1 MKIANRWAGDV
12 LPFGRQPSTSVVDAI
27 NRESA
32 LLESRMAFR
41 RDTAADVEVHSV
53 CACVC
58 VCVRV

>member
-12 LPFGRQPSTSVVDAI
+12 LPFGRHPSTSEVDAI
-27 NRESA
+27 RRESA
-32 LLESRMAFR
+32 MLESRMAFR
-41 RDTAADVEVHSV
+41 RETSGDVEVHSV